1 MFDFLNSN
9 DSLLPDTTDNQH
21 SLNDFSGGQV
31 DKAHNPAVL
40 SVNTFDPSFMSHG
53 NEQIF
58 GHHDPLLHANKFQFE
73 PLNLHIVKPHYVQG
87 YVRADG
93 TVVDGYIRDG
103 NGYGYL
109 RSNPDGIL
117 ENNLNFDGDK

>member
-9 DSLLPDTTDNQH
+9 DSLLPDTTDKQN
-21 SLNDFSGGQV
+21 SFSDFSGGQL
-31 DKAHNPAVL
+31 DTHNTEIL

-53 NEQIF
+53 NEYIF
-58 GHHDPLLHANKFQFE
+58 QHHDPLLHVNKFQFE
-73 PLNLHIVKPHYVQG
+73 PLNLHIVKPHFVEG

-93 TVVDGYIRDG
+93 TVVDGYFRDG

-109 RSNPDGIL
+109 RSNPDGVL